1 MWPSCDHPRWQLHVE
16 GRSQGGGR
24 LGAQRTHNKAH
35 SPPLCSDCSLVRC
48 PSARDAPPAH
58 SLLPIKLLRSLMC
71 IAYCATS
78 LAVGGTWG
86 CCGKVSLTSFTFAL
100 PCPMKLGLCGSV
112 TFPLCLM
119 SNSLFNTAFDC
130 STWARWSSAFGQP
143 RCLLL
148 VHESYLGSHPVKT
161 KPSLIAGRSARILG
175 SEVRCVV
182 ASRIAV
188 TPPSSRMCLNAH
200 SSCLRIAN
208 ELEVPRPGT
217 PIFHCACLTSES
229 F

>member
-1 MWPSCDHPRWQLHVE
+1 MRVPTTTSPFSRHTQQHQTRHYSKGQLPSRCLSWMGRRQTRHVNLHRPTCWFTFENQLRSCFSHESAVFFCVAKTRPYTVRALYPPTAQRARLLSIVEYIGAIFMWPSCDHPRWQLHVE

-100 PCPMKLGLCGSV
+100 PCPMKLGFTVTSV
-112 TFPLCLM
+112 PH
-119 SNSLFNTAFDC
+119 
-130 STWARWSSAFGQP
+130 
-143 RCLLL
+143 
-148 VHESYLGSHPVKT
+148 V
-161 KPSLIAGRSARILG
+161 
-175 SEVRCVV
+175 
-182 ASRIAV
+182 
-188 TPPSSRMCLNAH
+188 
-200 SSCLRIAN
+200 
-208 ELEVPRPGT
+208 ELALQ
-217 PIFHCACLTSES
+217 HCI
-229 F
+229 